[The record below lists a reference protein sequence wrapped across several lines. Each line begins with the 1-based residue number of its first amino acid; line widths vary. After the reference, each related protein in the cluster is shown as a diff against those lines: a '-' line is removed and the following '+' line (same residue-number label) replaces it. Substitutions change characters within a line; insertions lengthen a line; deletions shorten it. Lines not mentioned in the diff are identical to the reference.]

1 MKKIKQLIKNATQSI
16 TTSILGGIIGL
27 PELIQGINENNG
39 QKIIVG
45 LATFLLGLF
54 AKENNE

>member
-1 MKKIKQLIKNATQSI
+1 MKKIKNLFKNATQSI
-16 TTSILGGIIGL
+16 TTTLLGGIAGL
-27 PELIQGINENNG
+27 PELLEGINENNG

-54 AKENNE
+54 AKENND